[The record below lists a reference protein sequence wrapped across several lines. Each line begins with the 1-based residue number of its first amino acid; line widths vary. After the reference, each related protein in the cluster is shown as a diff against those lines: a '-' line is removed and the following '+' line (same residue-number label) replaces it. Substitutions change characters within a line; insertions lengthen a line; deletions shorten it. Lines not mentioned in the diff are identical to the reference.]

1 MSSDFHERFKIQV
14 DLDEAKRRFINR
26 IKGSIYESFIYS
38 LPDSKATKKKAL
50 FYFGEKDRHG
60 YSLEQFVGEDFY
72 NHLRMLE
79 AIYRAC
85 SNSTHR
91 RDKLDDLI
99 KDSLILSEVDLGVRW
114 KEGRFLP
121 SGAELLDERLVN
133 DSLRWLSKPEHES
146 VLNPFQK
153 GLDHFLRSQSD
164 PKLRADVVTDMYEA
178 VEALA
183 KKVTGKDRDLSA
195 NRELFIKKVKASEDY
210 KNILREY
217 IDFACKFRHA
227 PGEKKP
233 KPNLS
238 ERETESFIYLTGL
251 FIRLGMD

>member
-1 MSSDFHERFKIQV
+1 MTSHFHKRFNIQI
-14 DLDEAKRRFINR
+14 DIEEAQERFINR
-26 IKGSIYESFIYS
+26 IHTMIYDNLSEFGDDEEIKQ
-38 LPDSKATKKKAL
+38 LVL
-50 FYFGEKDRHG
+50 FRLGIRYKYDPP
-60 YSLEQFVGEDFY
+60 LEGFLKNDFHE
-72 NHLRMLE
+72 HLRALE
-79 AIYRAC
+79 AIYFAVPEH
-85 SNSTHR
+85 NKE
-91 RDKLDDLI
+91 KLLDMILW
-99 KDSLILSEVDLGVRW
+99 SLALSEIDLGVRW
-114 KEGRFLP
+114 KEDHFLP
-121 SGAELLDERLVN
+121 SGAELLDDKLVN
-133 DSLRWLSKPEHES
+133 EPLRWLSDAKYKS
-146 VLNPFQK
+146 VLDPFQK

-164 PKLRADVVTDMYEA
+164 PKLRTDVVTDMYEA

-238 ERETESFIYLTGL
+238 ERETESFTYLTGL